1 MRIGLIGLAGTGK
14 DTVAGMLQEFTSLPC
29 VAFAKPLH
37 EAALHTFGVDC
48 LNRDNKERE
57 YPFGDK
63 VFERFYAY
71 HIEFVSMLQE
81 RYGII
86 TADTVSKIATI
97 RNIFINADTKR
108 VYETLSP
115 RRLMQLYG
123 TEYWRDIAPDIFVD
137 LIRDWY
143 DDAVIP
149 DVRFANE
156 AAICDL
162 LIGVKR
168 PNVAAVAGHSSEEL
182 ATMLDD
188 MHECESSVIVEFYNR
203 PIPCVVIDNN
213 GTMDELRQ
221 KVKRIADNLQ
231 I

>member
-14 DTVAGMLQEFTSLPC
+14 DTVAGMLQEFTNLPC
-29 VAFAKPLH
+29 VAFATPLH
-37 EAALHTFGVDC
+37 DAALHTFGADC
-48 LNRDNKERE
+48 LNRENKERE

-81 RYGII
+81 WYGII
-86 TADTVSKIATI
+86 TADNVSKMATI

-108 VYETLSP
+108 VRETLSP

-123 TEYWRDIAPDIFVD
+123 TEYWREIAPDIFVY
-137 LIRDWY
+137 LLRNAY
-143 DDAVIP
+143 DNAIIT

-168 PNVAAVAGHSSEEL
+168 PNIAAVAGHSSETL
-182 ATMLDD
+182 AQMLDD
-188 MHECESSVIVEFYNR
+188 MQECESSVIVEFYNR
-203 PIPCVVIDNN
+203 PIPCAVIDNN

-221 KVKRIADNLQ
+221 KVKRIAENLKT
-231 I
+231 

>member
-14 DTVAGMLQEFTSLPC
+14 DTVAGMLQEFTGLPC
-29 VAFAKPLH
+29 IAFAKPLH
-37 EAALHTFGVDC
+37 DAALFTFGADC
-48 LNRDNKERE
+48 LSRDNKERE
-57 YPFGDK
+57 YPFGNK
-63 VFERFYAY
+63 VFEQFYVY
-71 HIEFVSMLQE
+71 NMKFLSMLQE

-86 TADTVSKIATI
+86 TEDTVSKIASI
-97 RNIFINADTKR
+97 RNVFTDADTKR

-123 TEYWRDIAPDIFVD
+123 TEYWRAIAPDIFVD
-137 LIRDWY
+137 LIRDEY
-143 DDAVIP
+143 DDAIIP

-168 PNVAAVAGHSSEEL
+168 PNVAAVVGHSSESL
-182 ATMLDD
+182 AQMLDG
-188 MHECESSVIVEFYNR
+188 MQECESSEIVEFENR

-221 KVKRIADNLQ
+221 KVKQIAENLQ